1 MKLRK
6 TINGLNENESKLNA
20 EIGQYKSK
28 VDRINRERTEDKEK
42 YESERDQIIE
52 EKDRLIQQYNNTE
65 LQLKEKI
72 NLISF
77 ECLNTNIK
85 DDKYR
90 NNSLFAYLE
99 VLKDNIRI
107 YVDSIKESFDKNNKQ
122 ELSEEGSK
130 FFFNITLEDKQSSSQ
145 DEELERLQKENDDL
159 QEINQDLENQIDELK
174 QKEEQLKERIAELEE
189 IGEEV
194 TEKDTE
200 LNRLTGSLTSLSN
213 FYFIF
218 LFRRNRF
225 TYFKN
230 QPV

>member
-1 MKLRK
+1 MTK
-6 TINGLNENESKLNA
+6 IISKNY
-20 EIGQYKSK
+20 QKK
-28 VDRINRERTEDKEK
+28 V
-42 YESERDQIIE
+42 
-52 EKDRLIQQYNNTE
+52 
-65 LQLKEKI
+65 
-72 NLISF
+72 
-77 ECLNTNIK
+77 
-85 DDKYR
+85 
-90 NNSLFAYLE
+90 A
-99 VLKDNIRI
+99 
-107 YVDSIKESFDKNNKQ
+107 
-122 ELSEEGSK
+122 K
-130 FFFNITLEDKQSSSQ
+130 FSFFNITLEDKQSSSQ

-230 QPV
+230 QPVWAQNQRTRWSYLKTSRR